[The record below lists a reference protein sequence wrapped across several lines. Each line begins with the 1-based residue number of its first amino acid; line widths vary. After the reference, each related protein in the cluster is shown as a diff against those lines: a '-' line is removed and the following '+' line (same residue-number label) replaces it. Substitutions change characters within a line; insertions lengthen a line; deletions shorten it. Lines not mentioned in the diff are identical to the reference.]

1 MNAYEIRIRKSVKHN
16 DKFSHNLER
25 KQLIHARNETEATN
39 KVILE
44 KGNTHKLQNL
54 IITVSDEC
62 IYSTTKIGTVEIKP
76 FYVYSDGR
84 TPIPVNKR

>member
-1 MNAYEIRIRKSVKHN
+1 MNAYEFRIWKSVKHN

-25 KQLIHARNETEATN
+25 TQLIHARNETEATN
-39 KVILE
+39 KITLE

-54 IITVSDEC
+54 IITVSDEY
-62 IYSTTKIGTVEIKP
+62 IYSTIKIGTVTIKP

-84 TPIPVNKR
+84 TPRLVNKR